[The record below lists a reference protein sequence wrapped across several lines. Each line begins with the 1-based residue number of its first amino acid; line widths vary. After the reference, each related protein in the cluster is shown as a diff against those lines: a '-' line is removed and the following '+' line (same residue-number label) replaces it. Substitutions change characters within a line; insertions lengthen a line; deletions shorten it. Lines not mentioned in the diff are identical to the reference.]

1 MKKNYLNLDRIL
13 DIETPAVVVD
23 RQVLDQNIAR
33 GAEIARA
40 AGAAYRPH
48 MKTHKSIRIAALQMA
63 AGAVGVTAAKP
74 SEAIIFMQRGLRDV
88 TVAYPMIDPHK
99 VERLMRVAQHTGST
113 LRLVADSMEGVE
125 AISAASAA

>member
-74 SEAIIFMQRGLRDV
+74 PCL
-88 TVAYPMIDPHK
+88 T
-99 VERLMRVAQHTGST
+99 
-113 LRLVADSMEGVE
+113 
-125 AISAASAA
+125 